1 MMSAPSSPSSSS
13 SSSSSSTAFGG
24 TETRTRTRTGRGGGA
39 GFTLVEILVVLVIV
53 GLIGGMS
60 IRGLRSLA
68 KSDLRTSVSHL
79 SGAMRYLFNRAA
91 TTGKYHRL
99 VIDVDQG
106 RYWAEVSDD
115 QFYMPREPE
124 TEASRKKLAEL
135 EADLDEREA
144 RRKEMAAAAGDDED
158 VSKVV
163 PMDFRPK
170 RARFG
175 AFKETALKAVQ
186 MKSTK
191 VMDVFTP
198 RVADPVERGRAYI
211 YFFPLGM
218 TEPAIIHLSD
228 PAGGTIYSL
237 VVHPVTGR
245 IQVVNEYVRPP
256 IDDRVDDEGE
266 AVP

>member
-1 MMSAPSSPSSSS
+1 MTRFPVTSSAERPGARRAP
-13 SSSSSSTAFGG
+13 
-24 TETRTRTRTGRGGGA
+24 RGA
-39 GFTLVEILVVLVIV
+39 GFTLIEIMVVLVIV
-53 GLIGGMS
+53 GLIGGMA
-60 IRGLRSLA
+60 IRGLRA
-68 KSDLRTSVSHL
+68 ITKSELRASVSHL

-115 QFYMPREPE
+115 QFYLPREPE
-124 TEASRKKLAEL
+124 TEASAKKLKEL

-144 RRKEMAAAAGDDED
+144 RRKEMAVAAGDDVD
-158 VSKVV
+158 MSKVV

-175 AFKETALKAVQ
+175 AFKETTLRPVQ
-186 MKSTK
+186 MKNTK

-198 RVADPVERGRAYI
+198 RVADPVTHGRAYV

-218 TEPAIIHLSD
+218 TEPAILHLSD
-228 PAGGTIYSL
+228 PSGGTIFSL
-237 VVHPVTGR
+237 VIHPVTGR
-245 IQVVNEYVRPP
+245 VQIFNEYVRPP
-256 IDDRVDDEGE
+256 IDDQVDDMGE
-266 AVP
+266 AAPR